1 MTTPH
6 SYTELGREV
15 TRTVDH
21 FLESLAGVPAE
32 QWGYTPSPEVWSVGQ
47 AAEHTAGVFQSIQ
60 KLLGKK
66 LLASPLPAGSTPA
79 VKDEM
84 ILQVMMNRGKRY
96 TAPDFAL
103 PTGKW
108 GTREALEKDLLESRA
123 ALLTWLDTLTVDLR
137 GYALPHP
144 LIGLLDGVQWLLFAA
159 AHTER
164 HTHQIIDFRK
174 SSGF

>member
-1 MTTPH
+1 MSQAH

-21 FLESLAGVPAE
+21 FLESLAGVPPE
-32 QWGYTPSPEVWSVGQ
+32 KWGYSPSPEVWSVGQ
-47 AAEHTAGVFQSIQ
+47 TAEHTAGVFQNIQ
-60 KLLGKK
+60 KLLAKK
-66 LLASPLPAGSTPA
+66 LLASPLPAESTPA

-84 ILQVMMNRGKRY
+84 ILLVMMNRGKRY
-96 TAPDFAL
+96 EAPEFAR

-108 GTREALEKDLLESRA
+108 GSREALEKDLLESRA
-123 ALLTWLDTLTVDLR
+123 ALLSWIDGLTIDLR

-144 LIGLLDGVQWLLFAA
+144 MIGQLDGVQWLLFAA

-164 HTHQIIDFRK
+164 HTHQILDFRR
-174 SSGF
+174 SAGF